1 MSRNTALPHEEIL
14 HDNNKILQELQM
26 LSHVTLFRGVAMNLE
41 NDVFRNA
48 HNKCLKGHK
57 FLGSLFD
64 RVLSKCLPIT
74 LVKCLEGD
82 KSLWLLFEDV
92 L

>member
-26 LSHVTLFRGVAMNLE
+26 LSHDMGHVTLFRGVAMNLE

-64 RVLSKCLPIT
+64 SVL
-74 LVKCLEGD
+74 
-82 KSLWLLFEDV
+82 
-92 L
+92 